1 MCVICGIS
9 VHYTPHNA
17 VNQQFLVYNTLI
29 ISFGNRFLWYFEE
42 GRKEAEMT
50 IVGSN
55 IRSIRQARGLTQ
67 AQLGELI
74 GKNQRTLS
82 SWERGSRSPS
92 PDEVRLLAQV
102 LRVAPAEI
110 IGHNDIADHEFEYI
124 VTSDDM
130 SPEIVSGD
138 TLTVNSRIHPH
149 DGDLVVVEVEKKN
162 HASQIVRRLY
172 KYGQMLSLLAVNPS
186 IKPLNIDADQVTI
199 KGKVTELRRTI

>member
-1 MCVICGIS
+1 
-9 VHYTPHNA
+9 
-17 VNQQFLVYNTLI
+17 
-29 ISFGNRFLWYFEE
+29 
-42 GRKEAEMT
+42 MT

-67 AQLGELI
+67 AQLGKLI

-92 PDEVRLLAQV
+92 PDEVRMLAQV

-130 SPEIVSGD
+130 SPEVISGD
-138 TLTVNSRIHPH
+138 TLTVNSRINPH
-149 DGDLVVVEVEKKN
+149 DGDLVVLEVTSDPK
-162 HASQIVRRLY
+162 HTQIVRRLY
-172 KYGQMLSLLAVNPS
+172 KYGKMLSLLAVNPS
-186 IKPLNIDADQVTI
+186 IKPMNVDADKITI
-199 KGKVTELRRTI
+199 KGKVTELRRSLRSN